1 MPRGLGVLILRD
13 RPGRPPMLL
22 EPVGQYRLQPEGQV
36 PNLGGRDHD
45 GRPHIVRGDPSL
57 GDALRAG

>member
-1 MPRGLGVLILRD
+1 
-13 RPGRPPMLL
+13 MLL

-57 GDALRAG
+57 GDALRAGSPGSPSEAITAA